1 MADKDGDQLSE
12 VVDQMANRG
21 DNKGLE
27 AVSVMVSRVKKF
39 SMDLVEAQVL
49 EKDQVSKEG
58 RGVAIYWK

>member
-1 MADKDGDQLSE
+1 MSE